1 MVASAPP
8 LPDDVLYPKEQE
20 LVDLVKNE
28 RQRGRRVL
36 VYITHTASRD
46 ISPRLEKVLRDAG
59 LRALTLKAD
68 TVAPDRRE
76 EWVERRVRVGLD
88 ALIVH
93 PKLVQTGLDLIDFAT
108 IVWFEV
114 EYSVYTMRQASRRSW
129 RIGQK
134 QPVQVI
140 YFAYSGTLQAQA
152 LALVARKLKASLAV
166 EGELVEDGLAGH
178 GDEGE
183 DILLA
188 LARSLTEQV
197 EAGEDSLEGLFAE
210 VRNAEAELEAGL
222 RPGDFAPEDVF
233 FEREKAEFPVG
244 LEPDLDSESDLPLLT
259 ALRTSV
265 NGNGHTPSGD
275 GKAESE
281 LAGATQG
288 QQLRLL

>member
-1 MVASAPP
+1 
-8 LPDDVLYPKEQE
+8 
-20 LVDLVKNE
+20 
-28 RQRGRRVL
+28 
-36 VYITHTASRD
+36 
-46 ISPRLEKVLRDAG
+46 LEKVLRDAG

-76 EWVERRVRVGLD
+76 EWVERRVKEGLD
-88 ALIVH
+88 VLIVH
-93 PKLVQTGLDLIDFAT
+93 PKLVQTGLDLIDFPT

-197 EAGEDSLEGLFAE
+197 EASEDSLEGLFAD
-210 VRNAEAELEAGL
+210 VRNAETDLEAGL
-222 RPGDFAPEDVF
+222 RPDDFAPEDMP
-233 FEREKAEFPVG
+233 FERETTEAPVD
-244 LEPDLDSESDLPLLT
+244 LEPDLDSEFDLPLFT
-259 ALRTSV
+259 TPRTV
-265 NGNGHTPSGD
+265 NSNGHAANGD
-275 GKAESE
+275 GKAEFE